1 MFTFFMLL
9 YAVVILCNV
18 LQSSIRAIVA
28 SVFLYRFLLTL
39 EKPQMAQVTFLIYL
53 IVVLGFNLFLSID
66 IFTPN
71 SGEDCT
77 TDTDWQ
83 IIALIALDTL
93 QSLLLIAVTFSMYS
107 KM

>member
-1 MFTFFMLL
+1 
-9 YAVVILCNV
+9 
-18 LQSSIRAIVA
+18 
-28 SVFLYRFLLTL
+28 
-39 EKPQMAQVTFLIYL
+39 MAQVTFLLYL
-53 IVVLGFNLFLSID
+53 IFVLGFNLFLSIE

-77 TDTDWQ
+77 PDTDWK
-83 IIALIALDTL
+83 IIALTALDTL